1 MSLAPGRLF
10 ASQRA
15 RLVILLVL
23 ASVAI
28 LVLALK
34 AADGSL
40 SYYTT
45 PEEFATRF
53 AAGEGAET
61 RWRVGGRVVEGT
73 IVERNGRPVAWDIV
87 GEGGERL
94 SITYDGVVPNLFG
107 PFTFVVIDGV
117 ASSPA
122 LLIASE
128 VRIKHENEFFA
139 ETPPVD
145 SISYQLLPDAP
156 TTE

>member
-1 MSLAPGRLF
+1 MTR
-10 ASQRA
+10 
-15 RLVILLVL
+15 VL
-23 ASVAI
+23 ASTRGRLVLLLIVASLAI
-28 LVLALK
+28 LALAWN
-34 AADGSL
+34 AASGSL
-40 SYYTT
+40 SYYST

-53 AAGEGAET
+53 ADEGSGET
-61 RWRVGGRVVEGT
+61 RWRVGGRVVDGS

-94 SITYDGVVPNLFG
+94 SVTYDGVVPDLFG

-117 ASSPA
+117 ASSA
-122 LLIASE
+122 TLLHASE

-139 ETPPVD
+139 DTPPED
-145 SISYQLLPDAP
+145 TISYQLLSDTP

>member
-1 MSLAPGRLF
+1 M
-10 ASQRA
+10 
-15 RLVILLVL
+15 ILLVI
-23 ASVAI
+23 ASAAI

-34 AADGSL
+34 AADGSF

-45 PEEFATRF
+45 PEEFATRYDDLES
-53 AAGEGAET
+53 GGT

-73 IVERNGRPVAWDIV
+73 IVERNGRPIAWDII

-94 SITYDGVVPNLFG
+94 SITYDGIVPDLFG

-117 ASSPA
+117 ADSA
-122 LLIASE
+122 TLLQASE

-139 ETPPVD
+139 ETPPED